1 MVFVSLEPQADEDEM
16 KLYTCVADGQAR
28 IGVRLKERIIEL
40 SHAAA
45 AVRVPRKLPAKVAE
59 S

>member
-1 MVFVSLEPQADEDEM
+1 MNLHT
-16 KLYTCVADGQAR
+16 LVADGQVR

-40 SHAAA
+40 SRAAA
-45 AVRVPRKLPAKVAE
+45 AMRVPRKLPAKVAE